1 MSEVP
6 ATFILDASLPAC
18 AYAVVVAV
26 IRMPFVSVQMYPT
39 FTVQP
44 VYSHSQYNSPCCQ
57 CCQKSTESILHI
69 SEQCCVLAHEP
80 VLVVVKCHRIQT
92 VRKGHVID
100 HVARGVLI
108 IQKLLNQDTDI
119 SLT

>member
-18 AYAVVVAV
+18 AYAVVITV

-44 VYSHSQYNSPCCQ
+44 VYSHSQLQYN
-57 CCQKSTESILHI
+57 I
-69 SEQCCVLAHEP
+69 SFVS
-80 VLVVVKCHRIQT
+80 VVRSQ
-92 VRKGHVID
+92 
-100 HVARGVLI
+100 L
-108 IQKLLNQDTDI
+108 KLFYTSLNNAVFWHT
-119 SLT
+119 SLF

>member
-1 MSEVP
+1 MQS
-6 ATFILDASLPAC
+6 
-18 AYAVVVAV
+18 
-26 IRMPFVSVQMYPT
+26 
-39 FTVQP
+39 QP
-44 VYSHSQYNSPCCQ
+44 VYSHSQYLSPVCQ
-57 CCQKSTESILHI
+57 CCHESNEIVLHI
-69 SEQCCVLAHEP
+69 AEQCFVLAHEP
-80 VLVVVKCHRIQT
+80 AVVLVIVKCHRIQA

>member
-1 MSEVP
+1 
-6 ATFILDASLPAC
+6 
-18 AYAVVVAV
+18 
-26 IRMPFVSVQMYPT
+26 MPFVSVQMYPT
-39 FTVQP
+39 FTVQSQP
-44 VYSHSQYNSPCCQ
+44 VYSQSQYLSPFCQ
-57 CCQKSTESILHI
+57 CCQKSTETVLHI

-80 VLVVVKCHRIQT
+80 AVVLVVVKCHRIQA

-119 SLT
+119 SLTERREPHLDPQPLLEL